1 VSAVCAAALL
11 GGLVDLDVLDNQVA
25 SVETLGIGVGL
36 GVLEQAEEEL
46 SRLDGPAGTG
56 DTEGLACCS
65 TPHQH
70 ASFYRFVS
78 RSPSSQFLVLFAEV
92 DSANHWW
99 CCRRVEAPCCHVP
112 LLRRAVNIEFPSST
126 PHPSNPRKRCKSRTL
141 GGAANGTAVAAH
153 GNGLALGHD
162 VLEELDRALKLPA
175 VDGLS
180 GLASVLERNT
190 EVGTAGA
197 GRLGRLDLSR
207 SVSDLVIEEKEKC
220 QLLLSQNLTA
230 RSSRVSP
237 NNIPKGRQ
245 SQIFNTDS
253 IVSQ

>member
-1 VSAVCAAALL
+1 VLTASNSLGLLDNLLTLSQNQLNVARVGHVRVDATVSAVCAAALL

-56 DTEGLACCS
+56 DTEGLA
-65 TPHQH
+65 
-70 ASFYRFVS
+70 
-78 RSPSSQFLVLFAEV
+78 
-92 DSANHWW
+92 
-99 CCRRVEAPCCHVP
+99 
-112 LLRRAVNIEFPSST
+112 
-126 PHPSNPRKRCKSRTL
+126 L